1 VSPPGR
7 ECFVGVD
14 FGTSGV
20 RACAI
25 DWQGATLAEVRAS
38 IPSPLSPASRQVEQE
53 PQLWWDACLRV
64 LDELFLEND
73 LSPLALSIDGTSGTL
88 LLCDVN
94 GEPIGPAL
102 MYNDSRAIEEAKALT
117 GIAPPEAAV
126 HSPSS
131 ALAKL
136 CHLLQQPGAADA
148 HYALHQAD
156 WITSRLTGHTGVSDE
171 NNALKLGY
179 DPVHRTWPAWLMNA
193 PIDMALLPAVLPV
206 GDELGLLRDE
216 LRRRWKLSHPVRIIA
231 GTTDSNAATL
241 ACGINEIGQ
250 AATALGS
257 TLVVKV
263 ISDKPVYD
271 GSYGVYSH
279 RLGNRWLVGG
289 ASNSGGSV
297 LLQHFTK
304 EQLSELSH
312 HIKAENASGLNY
324 YPLPDKGERFPV
336 NDPELLPQ
344 LTPRPTNDVQYL
356 HGLLEGIAGI
366 EYRGYC
372 KLQELGA
379 PYPTMVVTSG
389 GGASNITWSRIRERI
404 LGVPVSTAK
413 HMEAAYG
420 SALIAAG
427 KLL

>member
-1 VSPPGR
+1 MAPHAR

-25 DWQGATLAEVRAS
+25 DRQGGVLGESRAT
-38 IPSPLSPASRQVEQE
+38 IPSPSSPATRQVEQE
-53 PQLWWDACLRV
+53 PQLWWDTCLRV

-73 LSPLALSIDGTSGTL
+73 LSPHALSIDGTSGTL
-88 LLCDVN
+88 LLCDGN

-102 MYNDSRAIEEAKALT
+102 MYNDSRAIVEAKALT
-117 GIAPPEAAV
+117 GIAPEAAAV

-136 CHLLQQPGAADA
+136 CYLLQQPHAADA

-156 WITSRLTGHTGVSDE
+156 WIASRFTGQPGFSDE

-179 DPVHRTWPAWLMNA
+179 DPVQRAWPAWLRNA
-193 PIDMALLPAVLPV
+193 PIDMALLPEVLPV
-206 GDELGLLRDE
+206 GDELGHLRDE
-216 LRRRWKLSHPVRIIA
+216 LRHRWKLSYPARIIV

-241 ACGINEIGQ
+241 ACGISDIGQ

-257 TLVVKV
+257 TLVIKV
-263 ISDKPVYD
+263 ISEKPVFD
-271 GSYGVYSH
+271 ANHGVYSH
-279 RLGNRWLVGG
+279 RLGNSWLVGG

-297 LLQHFTK
+297 LLQHFTQ
-304 EQLSELSH
+304 EQLGALSKRIEAGH
-312 HIKAENASGLNY
+312 ASGLDY
-324 YPLPDKGERFPV
+324 YPLPNKGERFPV
-336 NDPELLPQ
+336 NDPELAPK
-344 LTPRPTNDVQYL
+344 LTPRPDNDVQFL
-356 HGLLEGIAGI
+356 QGLLEGIAGI
-366 EYRGYC
+366 KYRGYG

-379 PYPTMVVTSG
+379 PYPSTVVTSG
-389 GGASNITWSRIRERI
+389 GGASNITWSKIRERI
-404 LGVPVSTAK
+404 LGVPVRKAK
-413 HMEAAYG
+413 YREAAYG

-427 KLL
+427 RLL